1 MPAAAAAAAA
11 ATRANARV
19 AGSTRRAPPRP
30 PRRWTDLQD
39 HYRTQHAV
47 EGRTNACKAEDVQCY
62 AARYPDLLTGF
73 CKEGKGA
80 NECKWLQLLDHWA
93 FHGQHEERT
102 FDADCES
109 DNARCYA
116 DRYPD
121 VVRDVCHGD
130 VFSCP
135 WLDVVVHFSTVGE
148 KEGRIYGCL
157 DSPPPSPPPPPA
169 LSPPEYVASGGYV
182 ASGAAAVS
190 WPPAP
195 PLASFGGKPKSSFAQ
210 MAVGVTIGLA
220 ILIVASVCVASF
232 TYRSISGA
240 PQVEMMDDDDDD
252 DYDDD
257 DDFDD
262 EDPPPTR
269 KSKKG
274 PRGIRMDHDDR
285 MGGMDG
291 MDD

>member
-1 MPAAAAAAAA
+1 MATSISAGARQPGPAAAAAAAAA

-148 KEGRIYGCL
+148 KEGRIYGKHR
-157 DSPPPSPPPPPA
+157 D
-169 LSPPEYVASGGYV
+169 
-182 ASGAAAVS
+182 
-190 WPPAP
+190 
-195 PLASFGGKPKSSFAQ
+195 
-210 MAVGVTIGLA
+210 
-220 ILIVASVCVASF
+220 
-232 TYRSISGA
+232 
-240 PQVEMMDDDDDD
+240 
-252 DYDDD
+252 
-257 DDFDD
+257 
-262 EDPPPTR
+262 
-269 KSKKG
+269 
-274 PRGIRMDHDDR
+274 
-285 MGGMDG
+285 
-291 MDD
+291 